1 MMQTVRIG
9 VDVGGKTTTT
19 TPYSYCLLL
28 PYFVFLDAHGAP
40 LGTNTDAVIID
51 LSLRET
57 PSRGILSSHK
67 APTSPDITSGIQK
80 AINTV
85 LRDSQVDPGNVALV
99 TIGTTA
105 FLNAVLEQDPRRL
118 SKVAILRLSRSFLR
132 DVKPFS
138 EWPAGLASL
147 IRGYIGYLDGGLH
160 IDGSQ
165 EAPVVEAQV
174 VRECEKIKALGLTTV
189 VVAGV
194 YSPIDEKFRQEET
207 VREIVLRQIPG
218 VDVVCS
224 KEIAKIGFLER
235 ENAAILNGAILRY
248 ARRTIRRFRLAMN
261 SLRLQCP
268 LFLTQNDGTIIDAT
282 SAAKTPIRTF
292 NSGATNSMRGAAY
305 LAGEDLG
312 NQSTIV
318 VDIGGTTTDVAVL
331 LPSGLP
337 RQASACVKAAGI
349 KVNYSMPHVYSV
361 GLGGGSKVRVEWE
374 WEGET
379 KRAITVGPD
388 SVGHKLLTE
397 SLVFGGKTVTA
408 TDIAVATGQCVVG
421 NPEYVKHLVPEFRS
435 AAQTRIKQILE
446 RSMDLMKTA
455 PDPLPVLLVGGGAV
469 LAPAQLEGA
478 SKLIKPPF
486 FDVANAVGAACAQVG
501 GTVDKITSIANQS
514 IKDAVE
520 GAKKAAIEQAI
531 RAGAVEESVFIAEIE
546 SMPIPYISNQL
557 RTVVK
562 AIGDLDIQMSM
573 SMNTE
578 VVDNE
583 DDSEEEETTSDDPG
597 ATKQRQVS
605 ETIPVDHL
613 TYRPNVVLNEEA
625 GWHEWLLTET
635 DVAYIADGAYV
646 LGCGG
651 GGSPDAGR
659 IQLQEM
665 IRQGYKIRCIDHS
678 ALPDDALVYWGG
690 RMGSP
695 AASVE
700 RLQAHETVDAIDQ
713 LMSHLG
719 HSSFD
724 AVMGLEI
731 GGSNGLEAFQWGSDR
746 FYDRPVIDADFM
758 GRANPM
764 IWQTTM
770 AVYRPGELTPCAID
784 SGDGRSIIMTRA
796 GDDEVV
802 DRVLRAALVE
812 MGSLVGLT
820 ARPTTAAAVRQCAI
834 LNTVSLSWRIGRAI
848 AQAAQYSALIAVPE
862 AIIAEAGGLQ
872 SAKVLFRGKITGV
885 EQTVYKGH
893 SYGELIITEVP
904 RDGDDPITSNKN
916 GFPAVA
922 QGGRVCIPFKNE
934 NIYVEHHATDG
945 SIKII
950 ASVPDL
956 ITVLDQESGKPIGVP
971 EYRYG
976 YQVVVL
982 GLACSPHWS
991 RTERGLDIGGPAGYG
1006 YDFPYTRL
1014 GEYVEPRSVIDEFK

>member
-1 MMQTVRIG
+1 MAQSVRIG
-9 VDVGGKTTTT
+9 VDVGG
-19 TPYSYCLLL
+19 
-28 PYFVFLDAHGAP
+28 
-40 LGTNTDAVIID
+40 TNTDAVLID
-51 LSLRET
+51 LGQRET

-67 APTSPDITSGIQK
+67 APTSPDVTTGIQE

-85 LRDSQVDPGNVALV
+85 LRDSQVAPENVASV

-105 FLNAVLEQDPRRL
+105 FLNSVLEQDARRL
-118 SKVAILRLSRSFLR
+118 SKVAIIRLSKSFLR

-147 IRGYIGYLDGGLH
+147 INGYVGYIDGGLH

-165 EAPVVEAQV
+165 EAPVVESQV
-174 VRECEKIKALGLTTV
+174 VRECESIKALGLTTV

-194 YSPIDEKFRQEET
+194 YSPIDEVFRQEET
-207 VREIVLRQIPG
+207 VRDIIAREIPG
-218 VDVVCS
+218 ADVVCS
-224 KEIAKIGFLER
+224 KEIANIGFLER

-248 ARRTIRRFRLAMN
+248 ARQTIRRFRRAMK
-261 SLRLQCP
+261 SLHLQCP

-305 LAGEDLG
+305 LAGEDLA
-312 NQSTIV
+312 NKSTIV
-318 VDIGGTTTDVAVL
+318 VDIGGTTTDVGVL

-337 RQASACVKAAGI
+337 RQASAYVKAAGI
-349 KVNYSMPHVYSV
+349 KVNYSMPHLYSV
-361 GLGGGSKVRVEWE
+361 GLGGGSIVRDGQSGAKKGAV
-374 WEGET
+374 
-379 KRAITVGPD
+379 TVGPD
-388 SVGHKLLTE
+388 SVGHRLLTE
-397 SLVFGGKTVTA
+397 GLVFGGKTLTA
-408 TDIAVATGQCVVG
+408 TDIAVAGGQCVVG
-421 NPEYVKHLVPEFRS
+421 NTESVKQVTSELVS
-435 AAQTRIKQILE
+435 ASQAQIKQILE
-446 RSMDLMKTA
+446 RSIDLMKTS
-455 PDPLPVLLVGGGAV
+455 PEPLPVLLVGGGAV
-469 LAPAQLEGA
+469 LAPAELEGA
-478 SKLIKPPF
+478 SKLINPPF
-486 FDVANAVGAACAQVG
+486 FDVANAVGAACAKVG
-501 GTVDKITSIANQS
+501 GTVDKITSIASQS

-520 GAKKAAIEQAI
+520 EAKKAAIERAI
-531 RAGAVEESVFIAEIE
+531 QAGAVEDSVFIAEIE

-562 AIGDLDIQMSM
+562 AIGNLDTERSM
-573 SMNTE
+573 SMF
-578 VVDNE
+578 VDNDDGPVEE
-583 DDSEEEETTSDDPG
+583 DTIVESPRTTEHL
-597 ATKQRQVS
+597 QVP
-605 ETIPVDHL
+605 EVIPVDHL
-613 TYRPNVVLNEEA
+613 TYRPNVAFNEKA
-625 GWHEWLLTET
+625 DRHEWLLTET
-635 DVAYIADGAYV
+635 DLNYIADGAYV

-665 IRQGYKIRCIDHS
+665 LRQGYKIRCIDHS
-678 ALPDDALVYWGG
+678 VLPDEALVYWGG

-695 AASVE
+695 ATTVE
-700 RLQAHETVDAIDQ
+700 RLQAHETVDAIGQ
-713 LMSHLG
+713 LMHYMG
-719 HSSFD
+719 HKSFD

-784 SGDGRSIIMTRA
+784 SGDGRSVIMPRA
-796 GDDEVV
+796 GDDEMV
-802 DRVLRAALVE
+802 DRVLRAALTE
-812 MGSLVGLT
+812 MGSLVGLS
-820 ARPTTAAAVRQCAI
+820 ARPTNGAAVREFAI

-848 AQAAQYSALIAVPE
+848 AQAAQYSTLLTVPE
-862 AIIAEAGGLQ
+862 AIIAEAGGPQ
-872 SAKVLFRGKITGV
+872 SAKVLFRGKISGI

-904 RDGDDPITSNKN
+904 VEDDDQATNQNCS
-916 GFPAVA
+916 PAVA
-922 QGGRVCIPFKNE
+922 QGGHIRIPFKNE
-934 NIYVEHHATDG
+934 NIYAEHHATDG
-945 SIKII
+945 SKKII

-956 ITVLDQESGKPIGVP
+956 ICILDKESGKPIGVP

-991 RTERGLDIGGPAGYG
+991 KTERGLEIGGPKGYG
-1006 YDFPYTRL
+1006 YEFAYEPL
-1014 GEYVEPRSVIDEFK
+1014 GEYVEPRSVIDEFKEVN

>member
-1 MMQTVRIG
+1 MQTIG
-9 VDVGGKTTTT
+9 V
-19 TPYSYCLLL
+19 
-28 PYFVFLDAHGAP
+28 
-40 LGTNTDAVIID
+40 
-51 LSLRET
+51 
-57 PSRGILSSHK
+57 
-67 APTSPDITSGIQK
+67 APTSPDVTTGIQE

-85 LRDSQVDPGNVALV
+85 LRDSQVAPDNVASV

-105 FLNAVLEQDPRRL
+105 FLNSVLEQDPRRL
-118 SKVAILRLSRSFLR
+118 SKVAIIRLSKSFLR

-147 IRGYIGYLDGGLH
+147 INGYVGYIDGGLH

-165 EAPVVEAQV
+165 EAPVVESQV
-174 VRECEKIKALGLTTV
+174 VRECENIKALGLTTV

-194 YSPIDEKFRQEET
+194 YSPIDEVFRQEET
-207 VREIVLRQIPG
+207 VREIITREIPG

-224 KEIAKIGFLER
+224 KEIANIGMFDILPHHRLPMVSEGNANEHRVGFLER

-248 ARRTIRRFRLAMN
+248 ARQTIRRFHGAMK
-261 SLRLQCP
+261 SLHLQCP

-282 SAAKTPIRTF
+282 TAAKTPIRTF

-305 LAGEDLG
+305 LAGEDLA
-312 NQSTIV
+312 NKSTIV
-318 VDIGGTTTDVAVL
+318 VDIGGTTTDVGVL

-337 RQASACVKAAGI
+337 RQASAYVKAAGI
-349 KVNYSMPHVYSV
+349 KVNYSMPHLYSV
-361 GLGGGSKVRVEWE
+361 GLGGGSIVRDGQSGAKKGAV
-374 WEGET
+374 
-379 KRAITVGPD
+379 TVGPD
-388 SVGHKLLTE
+388 SVGHRLLTE
-397 SLVFGGKTVTA
+397 GLVFGGDVLTA
-408 TDIAVATGQCVVG
+408 TDIAVAGGQCVVG
-421 NPEYVKHLVPEFRS
+421 NAESVKHLASKLVS
-435 AAQTRIKQILE
+435 ASQTRIKQILE
-446 RSMDLMKTA
+446 RSIDLMKTS
-455 PDPLPVLLVGGGAV
+455 PEPLPVLLVGGGAV
-469 LAPAQLEGA
+469 LAPAELEGA
-478 SKLIKPPF
+478 SKLINPPF
-486 FDVANAVGAACAQVG
+486 FDVANAVGAACAKVG

-520 GAKKAAIEQAI
+520 EAKKAAIERAI
-531 RAGAVEESVFIAEIE
+531 QAGAVEDSVFIAEVE

-562 AIGDLDIQMSM
+562 AIGNLDTERSM
-573 SMNTE
+573 GMF
-578 VVDNE
+578 VDNDDGPVEE
-583 DDSEEEETTSDDPG
+583 DTIDENPRTTEHL
-597 ATKQRQVS
+597 QVP
-605 ETIPVDHL
+605 EVIPVDHL
-613 TYRPNVVLNEEA
+613 TYRPNVVFNEKA

-635 DVAYIADGAYV
+635 DLNYIADGAYV

-665 IRQGYKIRCIDHS
+665 LRQRYKIRCIDHS
-678 ALPDDALVYWGG
+678 VLPDDALVYWGG

-695 AASVE
+695 ATTVE
-700 RLQAHETVDAIDQ
+700 RLQAHETVDAIGQ
-713 LMSHLG
+713 LMHYMG
-719 HSSFD
+719 HKSFD

-784 SGDGRSIIMTRA
+784 SGDGRSVIMPRA
-796 GDDEVV
+796 GDDEMV
-802 DRVLRAALVE
+802 DRVLRAALTE
-812 MGSLVGLT
+812 MGSLVGLS
-820 ARPTTAAAVRQCAI
+820 ARPTNGAAVREFAI

-848 AQAAQYSALIAVPE
+848 AQAAQYSTLLTVPE
-862 AIIAEAGGLQ
+862 AIIAEAGGPQ
-872 SAKVLFRGKITGV
+872 SAKVLFRGKISGI

-904 RDGDDPITSNKN
+904 AEDDDQATNQNCS
-916 GFPAVA
+916 PAVA
-922 QGGRVCIPFKNE
+922 QGGHIRIPFKNE
-934 NIYVEHHATDG
+934 NIYAEHHAADG
-945 SIKII
+945 SKKII

-956 ITVLDQESGKPIGVP
+956 ICILDKESGKPIGVP

-991 RTERGLDIGGPAGYG
+991 KTERGLEIGGPKGYG
-1006 YDFPYTRL
+1006 YDFAYEPL
-1014 GEYVEPRSVIDEFK
+1014 GEYFEPRSVIDEFKEVN